1 MENKIKLFE
10 DMRIRYAWDAEREE
24 WFFSI
29 ADVVKAL
36 TDSADEKQYL
46 KKMKMRDA
54 KDEVDFVLVKG
65 ENVVGIEVKSGRR
78 MMNRGLS
85 VFKEAFHPKY
95 VYVVGSGGIPIE
107 DFLQLDL
114 NLLFG

>member
-1 MENKIKLFE
+1 MSVYSGRGFVKEYTDPMRWGRWVESAVGAYLVGQASVMDYKLF
-10 DMRIRYAWDAEREE
+10 YW
-24 WFFSI
+24 
-29 ADVVKAL
+29 
-36 TDSADEKQYL
+36 
-46 KKMKMRDA
+46 RDA

>member
-10 DMRIRYAWDAEREE
+10 DRRIRYAWDVEREE

-46 KKMKMRDA
+46 KKMKMRDPSLEANWGTICTLVQMVGMDGKRRKIQAADA
-54 KDEVDFVLVKG
+54 KGILRLIQSIPSPKAEPFKMWLAQ
-65 ENVVGIEVKSGRR
+65 VGGNSH
-78 MMNRGLS
+78 LS
-85 VFKEAFHPKY
+85 
-95 VYVVGSGGIPIE
+95 
-107 DFLQLDL
+107 
-114 NLLFG
+114 N